1 MAIHLRHRLAAPSPG
16 LRAARDLL
24 VRLRLWLAARL
35 WALRAAPARRRLRA
49 AVPGLRPVACGR
61 VRLYGRTVAGYT
73 AADAAAADLEQ
84 VCALLEAAGVPYFL
98 VPAEQGPGVP
108 RPVVGVEES
117 YRAAVLA
124 GAREHFARSAGYV
137 GAVGADGTVTSAVLW
152 ADGRLPRA
160 LRAAPVLRAGLVR
173 LGPGGQVLG
182 GLETGCDIEFWRY
195 GRELG
200 ADPAHLTVPGTRLQ
214 DDYGPALVA
223 PRRNAVSEVLPTGA
237 WQSAAVTP
245 PYPAAVTPPHP
256 APVTPPHPAPVTP
269 AHPAAVTPPH
279 PAPVTPAHPP
289 AVTGQRPATVAG
301 EYPSA
306 VAGQYPPVVAGE
318 QALSVTGKCP
328 SGPAGEQPPLPT
340 GPTGQSPA
348 GPMGQPSVVPT
359 GQPAA
364 GPMGQPSVVPT
375 GQPAAVPTEQFP
387 AAPTAQPPATQAG
400 QAPTGLAPSRRAVP
414 TFAAFAEPGID
425 QVCFPVDAVYTWV
438 DGDDPVMAVK
448 RRAHQALS
456 DNVIAPRET
465 GASRYTSHDELKYA
479 LRSLEMYAGFV
490 RHVYLVTDSQTPAW
504 LDPDA
509 EGLTI
514 VDHRDILPADA
525 LPVFNSHAIESRL
538 HRIPGL
544 SEHYLYFNDDV
555 FINRPVRAEHFFHGN
570 GIARI
575 PLSPLKLGVGAP
587 HPLEPAPNSAGKNAR
602 EVIRRFHG
610 RYVTHKSLHTPH
622 PQLLSVMREMESLG
636 IEELERTSYSRFR
649 STSDVAPA
657 STLHHHWA
665 IATGR
670 AVPADYSFRYVQLGT
685 PDMRRRLAR
694 LAAGE
699 DVDFFCLND
708 VDTAPADRAA
718 AQAAIR
724 AFLERKY
731 PFPSRFERA
740 PRTASY
746 PAAPREASRR
756 RPAPRRVRSRRVS
769 GAGPMDAA
777 C

>member
-1 MAIHLRHRLAAPSPG
+1 MAIDLRDRLAAPTPG
-16 LRAARDLL
+16 LRAVRDLL
-24 VRLRLWLAARL
+24 VRLRLWLSARL

-49 AVPGLRPVACGR
+49 AVPGLRRVACGP

-73 AADAAAADLEQ
+73 AAEAAAADLEQ
-84 VCALLEAAGVPYFL
+84 VCALLESAGVPYFL

-108 RPVVGVEES
+108 RPVVGVAES
-117 YRAAVLA
+117 YRGAVLA
-124 GAREHFARSAGYV
+124 QAGRHFAHSAAYV
-137 GAVGADGTVTSAVLW
+137 GAVGPDGAVTSAVLW

-160 LRAAPVLRAGLVR
+160 LRAAQVLRAGLVR

-182 GLETGCDIEFWRY
+182 GLEAGCDIEFWRY

-214 DDYGPALVA
+214 DDFGPALVA
-223 PRRNAVSEVLPTGA
+223 PRRNAVSEVLPTDS
-237 WQSAAVTP
+237 W
-245 PYPAAVTPPHP
+245 
-256 APVTPPHPAPVTP
+256 
-269 AHPAAVTPPH
+269 
-279 PAPVTPAHPP
+279 
-289 AVTGQRPATVAG
+289 
-301 EYPSA
+301 
-306 VAGQYPPVVAGE
+306 
-318 QALSVTGKCP
+318 
-328 SGPAGEQPPLPT
+328 
-340 GPTGQSPA
+340 
-348 GPMGQPSVVPT
+348 
-359 GQPAA
+359 
-364 GPMGQPSVVPT
+364 
-375 GQPAAVPTEQFP
+375 QPAAVAGREPGTAAEQP
-387 AAPTAQPPATQAG
+387 LVAMPEQRAATGAG
-400 QAPTGLAPSRRAVP
+400 QQPVPAGGGGARRAVP

-438 DGDDPVMAVK
+438 DGDDPAMAVK

-479 LRSLEMYAGFV
+479 LRSLEMYAGFI
-490 RHVYLVTDSQTPAW
+490 RNVYLVTDSQTPSW
-504 LDPDA
+504 LDPEA
-509 EGLTI
+509 AGLTV

-538 HRIPGL
+538 HHIPGL

-555 FINRPVRAEHFFHGN
+555 FINRPVRAENFFHGN

-670 AVPADYSFRYVQLGT
+670 AVPAEYSFRYVQLGT

-718 AQAAIR
+718 AQTAIR

-740 PRTASY
+740 ARTPSY
-746 PAAPREASRR
+746 PAAGREAPARR
-756 RPAPRRVRSRRVS
+756 RPSRRTS
-769 GAGPMDAA
+769 ARGPMDAVR
-777 C
+777 

>member
-1 MAIHLRHRLAAPSPG
+1 MAIDLRHRLAAPTPG
-16 LRAARDLL
+16 LRAVRDLL
-24 VRLRLWLAARL
+24 VRLRLWLSARL

-49 AVPGLRPVACGR
+49 AVPGLRRVACGP

-73 AADAAAADLEQ
+73 AAEAAAADLEQ
-84 VCALLEAAGVPYFL
+84 VCALLESAGVPYFL

-108 RPVVGVEES
+108 RPVVGVAES
-117 YRAAVLA
+117 YRGAVLA
-124 GAREHFARSAGYV
+124 QAGRHFAHSAAYV
-137 GAVGADGTVTSAVLW
+137 GAVGPDGAVTSAVLW

-160 LRAAPVLRAGLVR
+160 LRAAQVLRAGLVR

-182 GLETGCDIEFWRY
+182 GLEAGCDIEFWRY

-214 DDYGPALVA
+214 DDFGPALVA
-223 PRRNAVSEVLPTGA
+223 PRRNAVSEVLPA
-237 WQSAAVTP
+237 DSWQ
-245 PYPAAVTPPHP
+245 PA
-256 APVTPPHPAPVTP
+256 
-269 AHPAAVTPPH
+269 
-279 PAPVTPAHPP
+279 
-289 AVTGQRPATVAG
+289 
-301 EYPSA
+301 A
-306 VAGQYPPVVAGE
+306 VAGQEPGTAAEQPLVAMPEQRAATGAGQQPV
-318 QALSVTGKCP
+318 
-328 SGPAGEQPPLPT
+328 PAG
-340 GPTGQSPA
+340 GGGA
-348 GPMGQPSVVPT
+348 
-359 GQPAA
+359 
-364 GPMGQPSVVPT
+364 
-375 GQPAAVPTEQFP
+375 
-387 AAPTAQPPATQAG
+387 
-400 QAPTGLAPSRRAVP
+400 RRAVP

-438 DGDDPVMAVK
+438 DGDDPAMAVK

-479 LRSLEMYAGFV
+479 LRSLEMYAGFI
-490 RHVYLVTDSQTPAW
+490 RNVYLVTDSQTPSW
-504 LDPDA
+504 LDPEA
-509 EGLTI
+509 AGLTV

-538 HRIPGL
+538 HHIPGL

-555 FINRPVRAEHFFHGN
+555 FINRPVRAENFFHGN

-670 AVPADYSFRYVQLGT
+670 AVPAEYSFRYVQLGT

-718 AQAAIR
+718 AQTAIR

-740 PRTASY
+740 ARTPSY
-746 PAAPREASRR
+746 PAVGREAPARR
-756 RPAPRRVRSRRVS
+756 RPSRRTS
-769 GAGPMDAA
+769 ARGPMDAVR
-777 C
+777 